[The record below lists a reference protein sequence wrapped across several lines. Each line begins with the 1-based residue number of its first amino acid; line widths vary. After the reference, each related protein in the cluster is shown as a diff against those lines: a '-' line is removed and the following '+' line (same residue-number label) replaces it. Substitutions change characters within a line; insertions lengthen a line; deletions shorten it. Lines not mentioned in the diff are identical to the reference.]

1 MEVASP
7 KRCTSTAASRS
18 GGAAESSLGQEHK
31 MLNCNIE
38 KQKTF
43 VALFFFSNSSRI
55 ARTFLASTF
64 RSAETSQSTVDDMDV
79 SEISDIAR
87 TA

>member
-7 KRCTSTAASRS
+7 KRCISTAASGS
-18 GGAAESSLGQEHK
+18 GGAAESFMGQEHK
-31 MLNCNIE
+31 TLNCDFE
-38 KQKTF
+38 KRKTI

-55 ARTFLASTF
+55 ARTFLASKF
-64 RSAETSQSTVDDMDV
+64 KSAVISQSTVDDMDV
-79 SEISDIAR
+79 SEMSDIAR